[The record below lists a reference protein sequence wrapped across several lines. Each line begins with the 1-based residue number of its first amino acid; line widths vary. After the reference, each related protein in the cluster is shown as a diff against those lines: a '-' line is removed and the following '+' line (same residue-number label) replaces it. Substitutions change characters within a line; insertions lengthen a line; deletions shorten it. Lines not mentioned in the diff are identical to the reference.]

1 MVTADLL
8 LYICFHLYLTNFTE
22 ILSVNNKIANLHAK
36 VKHAS
41 MSSVSFC
48 GKNKQTNQKLAYHL
62 SWKATGDKAII
73 GGGEVC
79 SLLAQEVKQ
88 VSTLTK
94 LHCET
99 CGL

>member
-48 GKNKQTNQKLAYHL
+48 GKNKKQTRN
-62 SWKATGDKAII
+62 
-73 GGGEVC
+73 
-79 SLLAQEVKQ
+79 
-88 VSTLTK
+88 
-94 LHCET
+94 
-99 CGL
+99 